1 MTTGSRSS
9 SPHEQGS
16 NMFIRTLTKITAGF
30 AVAFAFAGT
39 SFAQSTILVVDT
51 QKVLKDSIV
60 GQHVSRQLESIYTS
74 ASSEMKAKRSPLETK
89 AKSLQAQ
96 AQAKGSNEALRADTA
111 LISQAKTLQA
121 DQQKYQIEEYYTTQ
135 ELKITEAKALGLV
148 SKRLQAI
155 IDQIA
160 QERNADVVLEK
171 SLVIYGGPADVT
183 DVVISR
189 LNSQVT
195 SVPVTRERLPRK
207 G

>member
-1 MTTGSRSS
+1 
-9 SPHEQGS
+9 
-16 NMFIRTLTKITAGF
+16 MFIRCFTRVAAGF
-30 AVAFAFAGT
+30 AIAVAFAGA

-60 GQHVSRQLESIYTS
+60 GQHVSRQLETIYTS

-148 SKRLQAI
+148 SKRLQTI

-160 QERNADVVLEK
+160 KERNADVVLEK

-183 DVVISR
+183 DLVISR

>member
-1 MTTGSRSS
+1 M
-9 SPHEQGS
+9 
-16 NMFIRTLTKITAGF
+16 ILRTLTRIAAGF
-30 AVAFAFAGT
+30 AVAVAFAGT

-60 GQHVSRQLESIYTS
+60 GQHVARQLETIYTS
-74 ASSEMKAKRSPLETK
+74 AQSEMKAKASPLASK
-89 AKSLQAQ
+89 GKSLEAQ
-96 AQAKGSNEALRADTA
+96 LKSKTSVEQLKADVG
-111 LISQAKTLQA
+111 LQSQLKSFQA
-121 DQQKYQIEEYYTTQ
+121 DQKKYQVEEYYTAQ
-135 ELKITEAKALGLV
+135 ELKVTESKAISQV
-148 SKRLQAI
+148 SKRVKII

-189 LNSQVT
+189 LNSQMT
-195 SVPVTRERLPRK
+195 TVPVTRERLPRK

>member
-9 SPHEQGS
+9 SPQEQGF
-16 NMFIRTLTKITAGF
+16 NMFFRTVTKVAAGV
-30 AVAFAFAGT
+30 AIAAAFATA

-60 GQHVSRQLESIYTS
+60 GQHVARQLETIYTS

-96 AQAKGSNEALRADTA
+96 VKTKGSVEAVRADTSLQAQAKS
-111 LISQAKTLQA
+111 LQA
-121 DQQKYQIEEYYTTQ
+121 DQQKLQIEEYYTSQ
-135 ELKITEAKALGLV
+135 ELKITEAKALGQV
-148 SKRLQAI
+148 SKRLQTI

-160 QERNADVVLEK
+160 KERNADVVLEK

-183 DVVISR
+183 DIVISR